1 MLVCRILPRFCSPL
15 PISSSLASVARTDW
29 HQFSTTSRRNE
40 SKKPDIDLEKEL
52 ERLNEDL
59 KKDFDSKI
67 KDSEETIDKTFMNFK
82 AQAERDAYQRSGKM
96 FSWKVAAVTLG
107 VGASCLAA
115 LFYIRKIRIEEREKH
130 IKYLAGKARIGGDW
144 ELVNTEGKLEGSEQL
159 KGNWLLLYFGFTH
172 CPDICPDEIEKMIK
186 VVDILDARPGK
197 DKIPIK
203 PIFISVD
210 PERDT
215 IKRVKEYCAEFS
227 PKLQGY
233 TGSLEQV
240 NKVAKTFRV
249 YHSQGPRT
257 GKNKDDY
264 IVDHTVIT
272 YLIDPDGL
280 FHDYYGQ
287 TRTAEDI
294 ASIIEMKVLKYNA
307 KNLTVFWSSLA
318 IYACAVVAT
327 VSALAVELVGD
338 PGGLDMATQQLP
350 KSEFV
355 VRVPKRNENKRY
367 SVLKFNGMDR
377 VDTSKWTV
385 DSMVHMEREDN
396 KNVTLSTQTVQE
408 YGEGSEYGK
417 AAREEAR
424 RKKYGRQARSY
435 KLDNQP
441 WHLSFVE
448 SDGRT
453 RKMRSIREG
462 GAGEHADY
470 WVFLKSGEEF
480 LAYKVDDWHKFL
492 PAITHKT
499 LDIDQ
504 AEEKFLERNKVM
516 NQFALKAQILSQLK
530 TGEEDGE
537 QLEKPTR
544 SLKIKD
550 GYSSSDSDG
559 EDDDRNDEDGAPKK
573 KEGAAKKKKNHEKP
587 KKDKRQRVENGDE
600 VAKYE
605 SSDGE
610 DEGREYDYMSDSG
623 SDSE

>member
-1 MLVCRILPRFCSPL
+1 
-15 PISSSLASVARTDW
+15 
-29 HQFSTTSRRNE
+29 
-40 SKKPDIDLEKEL
+40 
-52 ERLNEDL
+52 
-59 KKDFDSKI
+59 
-67 KDSEETIDKTFMNFK
+67 
-82 AQAERDAYQRSGKM
+82 
-96 FSWKVAAVTLG
+96 
-107 VGASCLAA
+107 
-115 LFYIRKIRIEEREKH
+115 
-130 IKYLAGKARIGGDW
+130 
-144 ELVNTEGKLEGSEQL
+144 
-159 KGNWLLLYFGFTH
+159 
-172 CPDICPDEIEKMIK
+172 
-186 VVDILDARPGK
+186 
-197 DKIPIK
+197 
-203 PIFISVD
+203 
-210 PERDT
+210 
-215 IKRVKEYCAEFS
+215 
-227 PKLQGY
+227 
-233 TGSLEQV
+233 
-240 NKVAKTFRV
+240 
-249 YHSQGPRT
+249 
-257 GKNKDDY
+257 
-264 IVDHTVIT
+264 
-272 YLIDPDGL
+272 
-280 FHDYYGQ
+280 
-287 TRTAEDI
+287 
-294 ASIIEMKVLKYNA
+294 
-307 KNLTVFWSSLA
+307 
-318 IYACAVVAT
+318 
-327 VSALAVELVGD
+327 
-338 PGGLDMATQQLP
+338 MATQQLP

-385 DSMVHMEREDN
+385 ESMVHMEREDN

-424 RKKYGRQARSY
+424 RKKYGRQAKSY

-448 SDGRT
+448 PDGRT
-453 RKMRSIREG
+453 RKMKSIREG

-516 NQFALKAQILSQLK
+516 NQFALKAQIMSQLK
-530 TGEEDGE
+530 AGEEDGE

-550 GYSSSDSDG
+550 GYSSDESDG
-559 EDDDRNDEDGAPKK
+559 EEDDRNDEDGASKK
-573 KEGAAKKKKNHEKP
+573 KDGISKKKKAHEKP

-600 VAKYE
+600 IAKYE

-623 SDSE
+623 SDSEREIVPGDEKIERQLVGVGDEVGLKKMIESDEETDSEEEDLTKKLLNSESERKKEHLDIEERDSSGSDTDDPDKEKIDSVVFMPKKDVINNGEPSGSGVGKKRPAEPETSGTDGADDAKRAKLETPLVQEGLNEETVRKYLRRKPHTTKELLAKIKQKCGDMTKAEIVTKLAAILKAIEPHQFKQKQGKKDVLFFSLTNTLA

>member
-1 MLVCRILPRFCSPL
+1 MV
-15 PISSSLASVARTDW
+15 
-29 HQFSTTSRRNE
+29 STS
-40 SKKPDIDLEKEL
+40 
-52 ERLNEDL
+52 
-59 KKDFDSKI
+59 
-67 KDSEETIDKTFMNFK
+67 
-82 AQAERDAYQRSGKM
+82 
-96 FSWKVAAVTLG
+96 
-107 VGASCLAA
+107 
-115 LFYIRKIRIEEREKH
+115 
-130 IKYLAGKARIGGDW
+130 
-144 ELVNTEGKLEGSEQL
+144 GKLEGSEQL

-172 CPDICPDEIEKMIK
+172 CPDICPDEIEKMVK
-186 VVDILDARPGK
+186 VVDILDSKPEKER
-197 DKIPIK
+197 IPIK

-215 IKRVKEYCAEFS
+215 PPRVKEYCAEFS

-233 TGSLEQV
+233 TGSVEQV

-249 YHSQGPRT
+249 YHSQGPHT
-257 GKNKDDY
+257 GKDKDDY

-272 YLIDPDGL
+272 YLIDPEGN

-287 TRTAEDI
+287 NRTAEEI
-294 ASIIEMKVLKYNA
+294 ANIIEVKLAPHSASNA
-307 KNLTVFWSSLA
+307 DTFGFLHSPCLYLA
-318 IYACAVVAT
+318 FI
-327 VSALAVELVGD
+327 LR
-338 PGGLDMATQQLP
+338 
-350 KSEFV
+350 KSEH
-355 VRVPKRNENKRY
+355 KRF
-367 SVLKFNGMDR
+367 SVLKFNGMDH
-377 VDTSKWTV
+377 VDTSKWSV
-385 DSMVHMEREDN
+385 ESMVQMEREDN
-396 KNVTLSTQTVQE
+396 KSVTLSTQAVQE

-424 RKKYGRQARSY
+424 RKKYGRQAKSY

-441 WHLSFVE
+441 WHLSFIE
-448 SDGRT
+448 QDGRT
-453 RKMRSIREG
+453 RKMKSIREG

-516 NQFALKAQILSQLK
+516 NQFALKAQIMSQLK
-530 TGEEDGE
+530 AGEEDGE

-573 KEGAAKKKKNHEKP
+573 KDGVQKKKKAHEKP

-600 VAKYE
+600 VARYE

>member
-1 MLVCRILPRFCSPL
+1 L
-15 PISSSLASVARTDW
+15 
-29 HQFSTTSRRNE
+29 
-40 SKKPDIDLEKEL
+40 
-52 ERLNEDL
+52 
-59 KKDFDSKI
+59 
-67 KDSEETIDKTFMNFK
+67 
-82 AQAERDAYQRSGKM
+82 
-96 FSWKVAAVTLG
+96 
-107 VGASCLAA
+107 
-115 LFYIRKIRIEEREKH
+115 
-130 IKYLAGKARIGGDW
+130 
-144 ELVNTEGKLEGSEQL
+144 
-159 KGNWLLLYFGFTH
+159 
-172 CPDICPDEIEKMIK
+172 K
-186 VVDILDARPGK
+186 VVDILDAKP

-215 IKRVKEYCAEFS
+215 IQRVKEYCAEFS
-227 PKLQGY
+227 PKLKGF
-233 TGSLEQV
+233 TGSVEQV

-257 GKNKDDY
+257 GKDKDDY

-272 YLIDPDGL
+272 YLVDPDGL

-287 TRTAEDI
+287 TRTAEEI
-294 ASIIEMKVLKYNA
+294 ANIIEMKVLNQM
-307 KNLTVFWSSLA
+307 SS
-318 IYACAVVAT
+318 
-327 VSALAVELVGD
+327 
-338 PGGLDMATQQLP
+338 QQLP

-377 VDTSKWTV
+377 VDTSKWTI

-453 RKMRSIREG
+453 RKMKSIREG

-504 AEEKFLERNKVM
+504 AEEKFLE
-516 NQFALKAQILSQLK
+516 
-530 TGEEDGE
+530 
-537 QLEKPTR
+537 
-544 SLKIKD
+544 
-550 GYSSSDSDG
+550 
-559 EDDDRNDEDGAPKK
+559 
-573 KEGAAKKKKNHEKP
+573 
-587 KKDKRQRVENGDE
+587 
-600 VAKYE
+600 
-605 SSDGE
+605 
-610 DEGREYDYMSDSG
+610 
-623 SDSE
+623 